1 MGKEPASRIPDRQ
14 VRDIQVRNLRQL
26 TSSILFAGAA
36 LSLTACPGPYAQ
48 QKLQA
53 DVDGLKRELVAIRAE
68 TKKGESDLA
77 LRSRLADLG
86 ASLEQLRTDISLLQG
101 RLESMQDAGSKSAN
115 EQLKVRQDLEIR
127 IATLDEQVRALQS
140 KVDQMKVASAVA
152 PGPTPVSTTLVL
164 AATPSPTAAPV
175 STAVAVVTPSGK
187 ENDQQMY
194 QRGAEALD
202 GKRYADA
209 RAAWSGLLGKYPKS
223 EYADNARYWIGE
235 SYYAEKD
242 FASAI
247 LEFDKVVRDYPAGD
261 KVAAALLKQGLAFLE
276 IGEKEGGVATLQ
288 DVVKKYP
295 KSEEAKKAKERLQK
309 LK

>member
-1 MGKEPASRIPDRQ
+1 MTEPKHVRIMTR
-14 VRDIQVRNLRQL
+14 
-26 TSSILFAGAA
+26 SIFAVVAGLA
-36 LSLTACPGPYAQ
+36 LAGCPGPYQQ
-48 QKLQA
+48 QKLQQ
-53 DVDGLKRELVAIRAE
+53 DVDGLKRELASIRAE

-77 LRSRLADLG
+77 LRTRLADLG
-86 ASLEQLRTDISLLQG
+86 AALEQLRTDISLLQG

-115 EQLKVRQDLEIR
+115 EQLKVRQDIEIR
-127 IATLDEQVRALQS
+127 IATLDETVRGLQAKIEDLKS
-140 KVDQMKVASAVA
+140 VAAH
-152 PGPTPVSTTLVL
+152 PGPTPVATTLVL
-164 AATPSPTAAPV
+164 ATPSATPTVAATGAVPRPT
-175 STAVAVVTPSGK
+175 TVAVVTAAPTPAGK
-187 ENDQQMY
+187 ESDQQMY

-202 GKRYADA
+202 GRRYADA
-209 RAAWSGLLGKYPKS
+209 RAAWAELLNKHPKS
-223 EYADNARYWIGE
+223 DYADNARYWIGE

-247 LEFDKVVRDYPAGD
+247 LEFDKVVRDYPGGD

>member
-1 MGKEPASRIPDRQ
+1 MRT
-14 VRDIQVRNLRQL
+14 LRQL
-26 TSSILFAGAA
+26 TTSILFAGAA

-127 IATLDEQVRALQS
+127 IATLDEQVRALQT
-140 KVDQMKVASAVA
+140 KVDQMKVASAGA

-164 AATPSPTAAPV
+164 AATPAPTAAPV
-175 STAVAVVTPSGK
+175 STAVTAPKPTAVAIVTPSGK

-209 RAAWSGLLGKYPKS
+209 RAAWSDLLGKFPKS

>member
-1 MGKEPASRIPDRQ
+1 MRTL
-14 VRDIQVRNLRQL
+14 VR
-26 TSSILFAGAA
+26 SILVMAAGLA
-36 LSLTACPGPYAQ
+36 LAGCPGPYQQ
-48 QKLQA
+48 QKLQQ
-53 DVDGLKRELVAIRAE
+53 DVDGLKRELASIRAE

-77 LRSRLADLG
+77 LRTRLADLG
-86 ASLEQLRTDISLLQG
+86 AALEQLRTDISLLQG

-115 EQLKVRQDLEIR
+115 DQMKVRQDVEIR
-127 IATLDEQVRALQS
+127 IATLDEQVRGLQA
-140 KVDQMKVASAVA
+140 KVDEMKATAGSH

-164 AATPSPTAAPV
+164 ATPVPTPAVVATVPRPTAV
-175 STAVAVVTPSGK
+175 TVVTPTGK
-187 ENDQQMY
+187 ESDQQMY

-202 GKRYADA
+202 GRRFADA
-209 RAAWSGLLGKYPKS
+209 RAAWGELLNKHPKS
-223 EYADNARYWIGE
+223 DYADNARYWIGE

>member
-1 MGKEPASRIPDRQ
+1 MS
-14 VRDIQVRNLRQL
+14 NLLKL
-26 TSSILFAGAA
+26 TRPLLLAGAA
-36 LSLTACPGPYAQ
+36 FSLTACPGPYQQ

-86 ASLEQLRTDISLLQG
+86 AALEQLRTDISLLQG
-101 RLESMQDAGSKSAN
+101 RLESMQDSGSKSAN

-127 IATLDEQVRALQS
+127 IATLDEQVRALQARIGE
-140 KVDQMKVASAVA
+140 MKTGTA
-152 PGPTPVSTTLVL
+152 PAPTPVSTTLVL
-164 AATPSPTAAPV
+164 ATPAPVATPAVTAKP
-175 STAVAVVTPSGK
+175 TAVAIATPAPAGK
-187 ENDQQMY
+187 ETDQQIY

-209 RAAWSGLLGKYPKS
+209 RAAWTQLLTKYPKS

-247 LEFDKVVRDYPAGD
+247 LEYDKVVRDYPGQD
-261 KVAAALLKQGLAFLE
+261 KVPAALLKQGLAFLE
-276 IGEKEGGVATLQ
+276 IGEKEGAVATLQ

-295 KSEEAKKAKERLQK
+295 KTDEAKKAKERLQK

>member
-1 MGKEPASRIPDRQ
+1 MRTIART
-14 VRDIQVRNLRQL
+14 VAL
-26 TSSILFAGAA
+26 AGAA
-36 LSLTACPGPYAQ
+36 LILTGCPGQYQQ
-48 QKLQA
+48 QKLQQ
-53 DVDGLKRELVAIRAE
+53 DVDGLKRELIAIRAE

-77 LRSRLADLG
+77 LRTRLADLG
-86 ASLEQLRTDISLLQG
+86 AALEQLRTDISLLQG

-127 IATLDEQVRALQS
+127 IATLDEQVRALQKQIADIGARGGAVS
-140 KVDQMKVASAVA
+140 SATPAPVA
-152 PGPTPVSTTLVL
+152 TTLVL
-164 AATPSPTAAPV
+164 ATPAPGVSPAPTPAVVATPTAKP
-175 STAVAVVTPSGK
+175 TAVAVATPAGK
-187 ENDQQMY
+187 ETDQQMY

-209 RAAWSGLLGKYPKS
+209 RAAWTELLNKFPKS

-247 LEFDKVVRDYPAGD
+247 LEYDKVVRDYPGQD
-261 KVAAALLKQGLAFLE
+261 KVPAALLKQGMAFLE

-288 DVVKKYP
+288 DVVKKFP
-295 KSEEAKKAKERLQK
+295 KSEEAKKAKERLSK

>member
-1 MGKEPASRIPDRQ
+1 
-14 VRDIQVRNLRQL
+14 
-26 TSSILFAGAA
+26 
-36 LSLTACPGPYAQ
+36 
-48 QKLQA
+48 
-53 DVDGLKRELVAIRAE
+53 
-68 TKKGESDLA
+68 
-77 LRSRLADLG
+77 
-86 ASLEQLRTDISLLQG
+86 
-101 RLESMQDAGSKSAN
+101 MQDAGSKSAN
-115 EQLKVRQDLEIR
+115 EQLKVRQDIEIR
-127 IATLDEQVRALQS
+127 IATLDEQVRALQT
-140 KVDQMKVASAVA
+140 KIEEMKTVAVA

-164 AATPSPTAAPV
+164 ATATPTPAVAATATPKT
-175 STAVAVVTPSGK
+175 TALAVVTPSPAGK
-187 ENDQQMY
+187 DSDQQLY

-209 RAAWSGLLGKYPKS
+209 RAAWAELLNKHPKS
-223 EYADNARYWIGE
+223 DYADNARYWIGE

-247 LEFDKVVRDYPAGD
+247 LEFDKVGRDYPGGD

>member
-1 MGKEPASRIPDRQ
+1 MRTLAR
-14 VRDIQVRNLRQL
+14 
-26 TSSILFAGAA
+26 SIFVMAAGLA
-36 LSLTACPGPYAQ
+36 LAGCPGPYQ
-48 QKLQA
+48 QRKLQQ
-53 DVDGLKRELVAIRAE
+53 DVDGLKRELASIRAE

-77 LRSRLADLG
+77 LRTRLADLG
-86 ASLEQLRTDISLLQG
+86 AALEQLRTDISLLQG
-101 RLESMQDAGSKSAN
+101 RMESMQDAGSKASN
-115 EQLKVRQDLEIR
+115 DQMKVRQDIEIR
-127 IATLDEQVRALQS
+127 IATLDEQVRALQT
-140 KVDQMKVASAVA
+140 KIEEMKGSAASN
-152 PGPTPVSTTLVL
+152 PGATPVSTTLVL
-164 AATPSPTAAPV
+164 ATPTATPAVVVTATVPRP
-175 STAVAVVTPSGK
+175 TAVAVVTPSGK
-187 ENDQQMY
+187 ESDQQLY

-202 GKRYADA
+202 GRRFADA
-209 RAAWSGLLGKYPKS
+209 RAAWAELLNKHPKS
-223 EYADNARYWIGE
+223 DYADNARYWIGE

-247 LEFDKVVRDYPAGD
+247 LEFDKVVRDYPGGD

>member
-1 MGKEPASRIPDRQ
+1 
-14 VRDIQVRNLRQL
+14 VRNLRQL
-26 TSSILFAGAA
+26 TGSLLFAGAA
-36 LSLTACPGPYAQ
+36 LSLTACPGPYQQ

-68 TKKGESDLA
+68 TRKGESDLA

-101 RLESMQDAGSKSAN
+101 RLESMQDASSKTAN
-115 EQLKVRQDLEIR
+115 DQLKVRQDIEIR
-127 IATLDEQVRALQS
+127 IATLDEQVRALQA
-140 KVDQMKVASAVA
+140 KIEQMKVAAGA
-152 PGPTPVSTTLVL
+152 NPGPTPVSTTMVL
-164 AATPSPTAAPV
+164 AATPVPVATATPATTTVAAPTPKPTAVVAP
-175 STAVAVVTPSGK
+175 GK
-187 ENDQQMY
+187 ESDQQMY

-209 RAAWSGLLGKYPKS
+209 RAAWTDLLGKHPKS

>member
-1 MGKEPASRIPDRQ
+1 M
-14 VRDIQVRNLRQL
+14 RNLRQL
-26 TSSILFAGAA
+26 TSSILLAGAA
-36 LSLTACPGPYAQ
+36 LSLTGCPGQYAQ
-48 QKLQA
+48 QKLQS

-86 ASLEQLRTDISLLQG
+86 AALEQLRTDISLLQG
-101 RLESMQDAGSKSAN
+101 RMESMQDAGSKSAN

-127 IATLDEQVRALQS
+127 IATLDEQVRALQA
-140 KVDQMKVASAVA
+140 KIEQMKVSSAGT

-164 AATPSPTAAPV
+164 AGTPTPVATAATATPTVKP
-175 STAVAVVTPSGK
+175 TAVAVVTPAAK
-187 ENDQQMY
+187 ENDQTMY

-209 RAAWSGLLGKYPKS
+209 RAAWSDLLSKYPKS

-261 KVAAALLKQGLAFLE
+261 KVPAALLKQGLAFLE

>member
-1 MGKEPASRIPDRQ
+1 MRTL
-14 VRDIQVRNLRQL
+14 VR
-26 TSSILFAGAA
+26 SILVMTAGLA
-36 LSLTACPGPYAQ
+36 LAGCPGPYQQ
-48 QKLQA
+48 QKLQQ
-53 DVDGLKRELVAIRAE
+53 DVDGLKRELASIRAE

-77 LRSRLADLG
+77 LRTRLADLG
-86 ASLEQLRTDISLLQG
+86 AALEQLRTDISLLQG

-115 EQLKVRQDLEIR
+115 DQMKVRQDVEIR
-127 IATLDEQVRALQS
+127 IATLDEQVRALQA
-140 KVDQMKVASAVA
+140 KVDDMKATAGSH

-164 AATPSPTAAPV
+164 ATPVPTPTPAVVSTAAVPRP
-175 STAVAVVTPSGK
+175 TAVAVVTPSGK
-187 ENDQQMY
+187 ESDQQMY

-202 GKRYADA
+202 GRRFADA
-209 RAAWSGLLGKYPKS
+209 RAAWGELLNKHPKS
-223 EYADNARYWIGE
+223 DYADNARYWIGE

-247 LEFDKVVRDYPAGD
+247 LEFDKVVRDYPGGD

>member
-1 MGKEPASRIPDRQ
+1 MRTIART
-14 VRDIQVRNLRQL
+14 VAL
-26 TSSILFAGAA
+26 AGAA
-36 LSLTACPGPYAQ
+36 LILTGCPGQYQQ
-48 QKLQA
+48 QKLQQ
-53 DVDGLKRELVAIRAE
+53 DVDGLKRELIAIRAE

-77 LRSRLADLG
+77 LRTRLADLG
-86 ASLEQLRTDISLLQG
+86 AALEQLRTDISLLQG

-127 IATLDEQVRALQS
+127 IATLDEQVRALQ
-140 KVDQMKVASAVA
+140 KQVADIGARGGAVSSATPAPVA
-152 PGPTPVSTTLVL
+152 TTLVL
-164 AATPSPTAAPV
+164 ATPAPGVSPAPTPAVVATPTAKP
-175 STAVAVVTPSGK
+175 TAVAAATPAGK
-187 ENDQQMY
+187 ETDQQMY

-209 RAAWSGLLGKYPKS
+209 RAAWTELLNKFPKS

-247 LEFDKVVRDYPAGD
+247 LEYDKVVRDYPGQD
-261 KVAAALLKQGLAFLE
+261 KVPAALLKQGMAFLE

-288 DVVKKYP
+288 DVVKKFP
-295 KSEEAKKAKERLQK
+295 KSEEAKKAKERLSK